1 MPAALEG
8 EEFCTL
14 KDLIMADANQFH
26 DRMLSL
32 GLARVSEAAALASAR
47 LIGRGDEKAADQA
60 AVNAMRDQLNLLDIA
75 GVVVIGEGE
84 RDEAPMLFIGEEVGT
99 GKGPAVDIALDP
111 LEGTTLTAKDMP
123 NALTVIAMAPRGS
136 LLHAPDVYMD
146 KLAIG
151 PGFKPGTVTMAMS
164 PSERVSML
172 AAAKGCST
180 EDITVCVLERP
191 RHEAMIAELRAT
203 GASIRLITDGD
214 VAGVMHCAEPDK
226 TGIDMYMG
234 SGGAPEG
241 VLAAAALKCMGGQFF
256 GKLLFRNEDEKARA
270 RKAGIT
276 NFDRVYTR
284 DDLVRGEVIFAATGV
299 TSGSLLQGI
308 RREPGWV
315 TMETILMR
323 SKTGSVRRIEYRTP
337 VK

>member
-1 MPAALEG
+1 MPQTVD
-8 EEFCTL
+8 F
-14 KDLIMADANQFH
+14 N

-32 GLARVSEAAALASAR
+32 GLARVSEAAAIASAR

-60 AVNAMRDQLNLLDIA
+60 AVDAMRTQLNLLDIA
-75 GVVVIGEGE
+75 GTVVIGEGE

-123 NALTVIAMAPRGS
+123 NALAVIAMAPRGT

-151 PGFKPGTVTMAMS
+151 PGYAEGVVSLDMDPA
-164 PSERVSML
+164 ERVRQL
-172 AAAKGCST
+172 ARAKGGQP
-180 EDITVCVLERP
+180 EDITVCILERP
-191 RHEAMIAELRAT
+191 RHQDLISAVRST
-203 GASIRLITDGD
+203 GAAIRLITDGD
-214 VAGVMHCAEPDK
+214 VAGVIHCAEAET

-241 VLAAAALKCMGGQFF
+241 VLAAAALKCMGGQIY
-256 GKLLFRNEDEKARA
+256 GQLLFRNDDEKSRA
-270 RKAGIT
+270 ERAGIT
-276 NFDRVYTR
+276 DLGRIYTR
-284 DDLVRGEVIFAATGV
+284 DEMVTADVIFAATGV
-299 TSGSLLQGI
+299 TDGSILRGLK
-308 RREPGWV
+308 REVGWV
-315 TMETILMR
+315 TTETVLMR
-323 SKTGSVRRIEYRTP
+323 SKTGSVRRMTYRTP

>member
-1 MPAALEG
+1 MPSAAPQVA
-8 EEFCTL
+8 EF
-14 KDLIMADANQFH
+14 Q
-26 DRMLSL
+26 DRLLSL
-32 GLARVSEAAALASAR
+32 GLARVSEAAALASAD

-123 NALTVIAMAPRGS
+123 NALTVIAMAPRGT
-136 LLHAPDVYMD
+136 LLHAPDVYME

-151 PGFKPGTVTMAMS
+151 PGHRPGTVTLAMT
-164 PSERVSML
+164 PSERVSAL

-180 EDITVCVLERP
+180 NDITVCVLERP
-191 RHEAMIAELRAT
+191 RHEDMIAEIRST
-203 GASIRLITDGD
+203 GAAIRLITDGD
-214 VAGVMHCAEPDK
+214 VAGVMHCAEPDL

-256 GKLLFRNEDEKARA
+256 GKLLFRNDDERARA
-270 RKAGIT
+270 RKAGIE

-284 DDLVRGEVIFAATGV
+284 DDLVRGDVIFAATGV
-299 TSGSLLQGI
+299 TDGSLLAGI
-308 RREPGWV
+308 KREPAHL
-315 TMETILMR
+315 TTETILMR
-323 SKTGSVRRIEYRTP
+323 SKTGSVRRMTYRNP
-337 VK
+337 LRR

>member
-1 MPAALEG
+1 
-8 EEFCTL
+8 
-14 KDLIMADANQFH
+14 MADKQDFD
-26 DRMLSL
+26 DRLLSL
-32 GLARVSEAAALASAR
+32 GLARVSEAAALASAQ

-84 RDEAPMLFIGEEVGT
+84 RDEAPMLYIGEQVGT
-99 GKGPAVDIALDP
+99 GNGPAVDIALDP

-123 NALTVIAMAPRGS
+123 NALTVIAMAPRGT
-136 LLHAPDVYMD
+136 LLHAPDVYLE

-151 PGFKPGTVTMAMS
+151 PGYKPGTVTMTMT
-164 PSERVSML
+164 PSERVSAL

-191 RHEAMIAELRAT
+191 RHEEMIKELRAT

-214 VAGVMHCAEPDK
+214 VAGVMHCAEPEV

-256 GKLLFRNEDEKARA
+256 GKLLFRNDDERARA

-284 DDLVRGEVIFAATGV
+284 DDLVRGDVIFAATGV
-299 TSGSLLQGI
+299 TSGSLLAGI
-308 RREPGWV
+308 KREPGLV
-315 TMETILMR
+315 TTETILMR
-323 SKTGSVRRIEYRTP
+323 SKTGSVRRMTYRSP

>member
-1 MPAALEG
+1 MVAPQAEAQV
-8 EEFCTL
+8 F
-14 KDLIMADANQFH
+14 Q
-26 DRMLSL
+26 DRLLSL
-32 GLARVSEAAALASAR
+32 GLARVSEAAAIACAP

-60 AVNAMRDQLNLLDIA
+60 AVNAMRDQLNLLDIS

-123 NALTVIAMAPRGS
+123 NALTVIAMAPRGT

-151 PGFKPGTVTMAMS
+151 PGYKPGTVTFNMS
-164 PSERVSML
+164 PSERVSAL
-172 AAAKGCST
+172 AAAKGVST
-180 EDITVCVLERP
+180 FDITVCVLERP
-191 RHEAMIAELRAT
+191 RHEALIEELRGT

-214 VAGVMHCAEPDK
+214 VAGVMHCAEPDV

-256 GKLLFRNEDEKARA
+256 GKLMFRNDDERARA

-284 DDLVRGEVIFAATGV
+284 DDLVRGDVIFAATGV
-299 TSGSLLQGI
+299 TQGSILHGI
-308 RREPGWV
+308 QREAEYI
-315 TMETILMR
+315 TTETILMR
-323 SKTGSVRRIEYRTP
+323 SKTGSIRRMSYRSP
-337 VK
+337 LK